1 MQEFCFYYLLFVIYA
16 MMGWIMEIIVC
27 SISEN
32 KLVDR
37 GFLIGPYCPIYGVGA
52 ITIIFLLQPFL
63 YDPLLVFLFSSFF
76 CAIIEYSTSYIMEKL
91 FNARWWDYSEQLLN
105 LNGRI
110 TLKNTIAFGLL
121 GLLLLFFINP
131 FISDLVNKIP
141 DSNLVIITIII
152 MIAMAIDA
160 ITTFIIVYK
169 LKSTWKQ
176 IKKDSTEEI
185 TRKVKALL
193 KTHPFTKRL
202 INAFPNIHFK

>member
-1 MQEFCFYYLLFVIYA
+1 MQEFCFYYLLFVLYA

-52 ITIIFLLQPFL
+52 ITIIFLLHPFT
-63 YDPLLVFLFSSFF
+63 YDPLLIFLFSSIF

-131 FISDLVNKIP
+131 SISNIVNKIP
-141 DSNLVIITIII
+141 DSRLIIITIII
-152 MIAMAIDA
+152 IIMMTIDA
-160 ITTFIIVYK
+160 IVTFIIVYK
-169 LKSTWKQ
+169 LKSTREQ
-176 IKKDSTEEI
+176 IRKDSTEEI
-185 TRKVKALL
+185 TRKVKAIL

>member
-1 MQEFCFYYLLFVIYA
+1 
-16 MMGWIMEIIVC
+16 
-27 SISEN
+27 
-32 KLVDR
+32 
-37 GFLIGPYCPIYGVGA
+37 
-52 ITIIFLLQPFL
+52 
-63 YDPLLVFLFSSFF
+63 
-76 CAIIEYSTSYIMEKL
+76 MEKL

-185 TRKVKALL
+185 TRKVKAIL